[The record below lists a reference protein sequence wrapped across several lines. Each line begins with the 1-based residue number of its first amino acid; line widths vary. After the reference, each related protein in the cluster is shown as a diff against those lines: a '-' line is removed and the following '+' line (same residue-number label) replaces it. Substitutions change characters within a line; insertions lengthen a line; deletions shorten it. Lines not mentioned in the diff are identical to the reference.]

1 MDFNAMLQAQQEEAV
16 KADAFTAKPTY
27 EVDERFY
34 VLSKD
39 ATGCSNVKVRFIPSF
54 NADKTKLQMYVTQ
67 KYHHVNWNRIP
78 LDDKSERK
86 YWSGV
91 CPTTIKGKECPIC
104 NHGFTEGGKIP
115 KVQVAKGEPIPKD
128 QLLRSAYYKEFCSS
142 DRIITNIMVLKDDIN
157 PDNVGKVFLF
167 ELKTSLFKMIATEAE
182 VIQKRLA
189 EFPNAQ
195 DRIARGIPADL
206 KGFDPYNLLASKDLN
221 IVYKAKK
228 FTNNDPKAYW
238 GSSNWDDIF
247 TAKVNNADEYK
258 EIVEQAYVL
267 DEFLSED
274 CIPDSE
280 FLEKK
285 LAELTFSNVTT
296 NVVKEGPKQ
305 ETSHENVNNIS
316 VPNVS
321 SEVINADDINAILN
335 QAPSDTKM
343 DEPVKQTPSPTVN
356 PSATM
361 SDDDLIASILNGN

>member
-1 MDFNAMLQAQQEEAV
+1 MDFNAMLQAQQEEAI
-16 KADAFTAKPTY
+16 KADAFTAKPKY

-39 ATGCSNVKVRFIPSF
+39 ANGCSNVKVRFVPSF

-67 KYHHVNWNRIP
+67 KYHTVNWNRIP
-78 LDDKSERK
+78 LDEKSEKK
-86 YWSGV
+86 YWAGV
-91 CPTTIKGKECPIC
+91 CPTTIKGKECTIC
-104 NHGFTEGGKIP
+104 NHGFTEGAKIP
-115 KVQVAKGEPIPKD
+115 KVSVAKGEPIPKD
-128 QLLRSAYYKEFCSS
+128 QLLRSEYYKQFCSS
-142 DRIITNIMVLKDDIN
+142 DRIITNVMILKDDVN

-182 VIQKRLA
+182 VVQKRLA

-195 DRIARGIPADL
+195 DRVARGIPADL

-221 IVYKAKK
+221 IVYKSKK

-274 CIPDSE
+274 CIPDEE

-285 LAELTFSNVTT
+285 LAELTFSNITT
-296 NVVKEGPKQ
+296 NVVKEQPKQ
-305 ETSHENVNNIS
+305 EAPKVQVETPVAPT
-316 VPNVS
+316 VAQ
-321 SEVINADDINAILN
+321 EVIKADDIDAILN
-335 QAPSDTKM
+335 SAPKVQQEAPKM
-343 DEPVKQTPSPTVN
+343 EQPKVVN
-356 PSATM
+356 PIADM
-361 SDDDLIASILNGN
+361 SDDDLINSILNGN

>member
-1 MDFNAMLQAQQEEAV
+1 MDFNAMLQAQQEEAI
-16 KADAFTAKPTY
+16 KADAFTAKPKY

-39 ATGCSNVKVRFIPSF
+39 ANGCSNVKVRFVPSF

-67 KYHHVNWNRIP
+67 KYHTVNWNRIP
-78 LDDKSERK
+78 LDEKSEKK
-86 YWSGV
+86 YWAGV

-104 NHGFTEGGKIP
+104 NHGFTEGAKIP
-115 KVQVAKGEPIPKD
+115 KVSVAKGEPIPKD
-128 QLLRSAYYKEFCSS
+128 QLLRSEYYKQFCSS
-142 DRIITNIMVLKDDIN
+142 DRIITNVMILKDDVN

-182 VIQKRLA
+182 VVQKRLA

-195 DRIARGIPADL
+195 DRVARGIPADL

-221 IVYKAKK
+221 IVYKSKK

-274 CIPDSE
+274 CIPDEE

-285 LAELTFSNVTT
+285 LADLTFSNIAT
-296 NVVKEGPKQ
+296 NVVKEQPKQ
-305 ETSHENVNNIS
+305 EAPKVQVETPVAPT
-316 VPNVS
+316 VAQ
-321 SEVINADDINAILN
+321 EVIKADNIDAILN
-335 QAPSDTKM
+335 TAPKVQQEAPKM
-343 DEPVKQTPSPTVN
+343 EQPKVVN
-356 PSATM
+356 PIADM
-361 SDDDLIASILNGN
+361 SDDDLINSILNGN